1 MNWNVLA
8 AQALEGVAIS
18 REEARAVL
26 TAPPDQTPALIAAAY
41 QVRRHYFANRVRLNY
56 LLNAKSG
63 ICPEDC
69 HYCSQSKISEA
80 PIDKYPWLSVE
91 ETLKMAEKAVAVHAG
106 RFCMVAAGRGP
117 SMKELTHVVECVK
130 AVRERFP
137 HLEICCCLGLLSG
150 GQAEELKAA
159 GVDAVNHNLN
169 TSERYYGEICGTH
182 GYADRLDTVRKVKQ
196 AGLSPCSGALLG
208 MGETDEDILDL
219 AYALRDVGVE
229 SLPVNFLMS
238 IPGTPLGT
246 PDSQPPTSVPP
257 HKGGGGTLTPT
268 RCLNSLCLF
277 RFLNP
282 KASLRISGGRE
293 VHLRSLQ
300 AMGLYVANSIFIGD
314 YLTTKGQPAEADL
327 AMIQDLGFDIDV
339 GAGLVPAP
347 TFVPARPFAPAR
359 HPVELRAGT
368 RPAPTTTVQMK

>member
-1 MNWNVLA
+1 MNWNALA
-8 AQALEGVAIS
+8 AQSLEGVILS
-18 REEARAVL
+18 RPEARAVL
-26 TAPPDQTPALIAAAY
+26 TAPIDQTPALVSAAY
-41 QVRRHYFANRVRLNY
+41 QVRRHYFGNRVRLNY

-69 HYCSQSKISEA
+69 NYCSQSKVSEA

-117 SMKELTHVVECVK
+117 SMKELTHVVACVK

-182 GYADRLDTVRKVKQ
+182 GYADRLDTVEKVKQ

-219 AYALRDVGVE
+219 AYALREVGVE
-229 SLPVNFLMS
+229 SLPVNFLMP
-238 IPGTPLGT
+238 IEGTPLAGRN
-246 PDSQPPTSVPP
+246 
-257 HKGGGGTLTPT
+257 HLTPT

-282 KASLRISGGRE
+282 ESSLRISGGRE

-314 YLTTKGQPAEADL
+314 YLTTKGQSAEADL
-327 AMIQDLGFDIDV
+327 SMIRDLGFEIEGDLP
-339 GAGLVPAP
+339 G
-347 TFVPARPFAPAR
+347 
-359 HPVELRAGT
+359 H
-368 RPAPTTTVQMK
+368 RPASPVLPQVVLK